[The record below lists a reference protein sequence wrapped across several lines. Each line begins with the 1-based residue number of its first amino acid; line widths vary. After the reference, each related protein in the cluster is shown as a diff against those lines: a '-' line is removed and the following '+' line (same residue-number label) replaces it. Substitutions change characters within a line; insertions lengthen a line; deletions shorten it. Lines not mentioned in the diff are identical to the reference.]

1 MLGCCRLDI
10 DEGRGISKVPQSA
23 FGMAPGKAIEPESAL

>member
-10 DEGRGISKVPQSA
+10 DDGSGMSKVPQSA
-23 FGMAPGKAIEPESAL
+23 FGMAPGKAMEPESAL